1 MGSLHFTLGKDAGK
15 LLAQV
20 AQEHLLYNLDP
31 KKAVETFT
39 KSLVGLPSEMA
50 IKLLS
55 GELVIEVE
63 DNGVNVNVVP
73 RDENKHSD
81 YPKPDFIGWY
91 KRENRDIRESGNSI
105 RLGLEDLQRYITSHS
120 GVFEFEFN
128 YKAIGKFISENDFS
142 EIEEIIDTDVRIEN
156 IRRLFKVADFY
167 LRKTY
172 KTFNIFDFLE
182 SIYPEQINP
191 FNGCVTGVRYMV
203 VNEVAIKLNS
213 LLEYN
218 YNLIEASIYRADEGI
233 KSYLEAAQNIA
244 RELKSI
250 IRPMDITRNYSAG
263 WLAPDGK
270 FYGLDGAISNMLH
283 LNLADAI
290 RRKYKQEDGLDI
302 GDNPDRWLEEN
313 GWVKIHGNWILYS
326 GYDQH
331 QFKRKDI
338 PLTDIQK
345 KNLAVYGNT
354 CHSGVLMV
362 GFEKKAIPAVRL
374 EIVDDVMLRNYFS
387 L

>member
-1 MGSLHFTLGKDAGK
+1 MAGLHFTLDKSAGK

-20 AQEHLLYNLDP
+20 SQEHLLYNLDP
-31 KKAVETFT
+31 KKAIETFT

-63 DNGVNVNVVP
+63 DDGVTVNVVS

-81 YPKPDFIGWY
+81 YPKPDFVDWY
-91 KRENRDIRESGNSI
+91 KRAHREIRNSGDCI
-105 RLGLEDLQRYITSHS
+105 RIGLEDLQRYIASHG

-128 YKAIGKFISENDFS
+128 YKIIGKFIGENDFS
-142 EIEEIIDTDVRIEN
+142 EIEEVIDTDVRIEN
-156 IRRLFKVADFY
+156 IRRLFRVADSY

-172 KTFNIFDFLE
+172 KTFNIFEFLE
-182 SIYPEQINP
+182 DTYPEQINP

-203 VNEVAIKLNS
+203 VNDVAIKLNS

-218 YNLIEASIYRADEGI
+218 YDLIEASIQNENASI

-244 RELKSI
+244 HELKRI
-250 IRPMDITRNYSAG
+250 IKPMDITKNYSAG

-270 FYGLDGAISNMLH
+270 FYGLDGEISNMLH

-290 RRKYKQEDGLDI
+290 RMKFKREDGIDI
-302 GDNPDRWLEEN
+302 GENPDRWLEQN

-326 GYDQH
+326 GYDQRILN
-331 QFKRKDI
+331 RKNI

-345 KNLAVYGNT
+345 ESLANYGNI
-354 CHSGVLMV
+354 CHRGILLV
-362 GFEKKAIPAVRL
+362 GYEKKPIPSVRL
-374 EIVDDVMLRNYFS
+374 EIVDDVMLRTYFS
-387 L
+387 I